1 MSLPAILIRIPS
13 WHWRRQ
19 SEVIKE
25 LSLWFLMIFIQWQ
38 GCMDYVLLT
47 ENKGL
52 RKVSMRKFRKMIYAD
67 HFDRD
72 YLEYEQKKKE
82 LENRIAFLLQAGK
95 YEDAKKVSE
104 NLEQLIQNS

>member
-1 MSLPAILIRIPS
+1 MVSHDFYTVA
-13 WHWRRQ
+13 
-19 SEVIKE
+19 
-25 LSLWFLMIFIQWQ
+25 